1 MMRTTSVFIARCVAV
16 LGLLLA
22 STNVIAAAGPD
33 TAHKAPVDLSDKQS
47 LQRGA
52 GLFANYCISCH
63 SAKFMRYER
72 MALDIGIP
80 EKVLR
85 ENFMFGTDKPGDTMT
100 IAMPAAAAESWFGV
114 TPPDLSLTARSRGA
128 DWIYSYLLG
137 YYHDPE
143 RPTGTNNLQ
152 YPDTAMPHVLW
163 ELQGLPEPVMDA
175 DGKRVVGV
183 TAGIPG
189 KLSENE
195 YTESVADIVNYMVYI
210 AEPAQFKRTKV
221 GFWVI
226 FYLLI
231 FLVVVYLL
239 KREYWKD
246 IH

>member
-1 MMRTTSVFIARCVAV
+1 MINSKSVFIASCLMALALMHASMNV
-16 LGLLLA
+16 L
-22 STNVIAAAGPD
+22 AAAGAD
-33 TAHKAPVDLSDKQS
+33 SAHKAPVDLSDKQS

-72 MALDIGIP
+72 MALDLGIP
-80 EKVLR
+80 ENVLR

-100 IAMPAAAAESWFGV
+100 VAMSPAAAETWFGV
-114 TPPDLSLTARSRGA
+114 APPDLSLTARSRGA

-137 YYHDPE
+137 YYRDPE
-143 RPTGTNNLQ
+143 RPAGTNNLQ

-163 ELQGLPEPVMDA
+163 ELQGIPEPVMD
-175 DGKRVVGV
+175 DEGRKVVA
-183 TAGIPG
+183 TAVGEPG

-195 YTESVADIVNYMVYI
+195 YAQSVADIVNYMVYI
-210 AEPAQFKRTKV
+210 AEPAQLKRTAV